1 MQTKATKALLAGA
14 APQQTSLA
22 TGPAL
27 RIVRRGSAR
36 PQYAKRLIDM
46 AVGHE
51 EVQGLSR
58 EVLAALDPKHRDHRL
73 NAHLIH
79 RGLKEHELPDG
90 RDYRRYFNGH

>member
-1 MQTKATKALLAGA
+1 MRTKATKALLEAV
-14 APQQTSLA
+14 PQQTSLA
-22 TGPAL
+22 AGSSL
-27 RIVRRGSAR
+27 RVVRRSSAR

-46 AVGHE
+46 AVADE
-51 EVQGLSR
+51 ELNGLSR

-73 NAHLIH
+73 NAHLTR